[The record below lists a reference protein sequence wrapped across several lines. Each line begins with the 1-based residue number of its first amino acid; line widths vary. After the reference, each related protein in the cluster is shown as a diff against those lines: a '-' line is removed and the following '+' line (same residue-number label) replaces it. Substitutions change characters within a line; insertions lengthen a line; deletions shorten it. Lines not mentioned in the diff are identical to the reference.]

1 MGLVQLKNEIQLLV
15 TEFRDLIDETE
26 ATVEGKAKEQVLK
39 KMSKVFAKLDKII
52 DCPDGVKARA
62 LTEKVKIEIGNATK
76 VFKKK
81 DFSQAIL
88 HRHLI
93 NASRYFDIAIKDFV
107 ETFEKNH
114 NYIAHTNVILEEL
127 PSK

>member
-1 MGLVQLKNEIQLLV
+1 MGLVQLKNEIQSLIN
-15 TEFRDLIDETE
+15 EFRGLISETE
-26 ATVEGKAKEQVLK
+26 STFEGKAKEQVLK
-39 KMSKVFAKLDKII
+39 KTAKVFAKLDRII
-52 DCPDGVKARA
+52 DSPDGLKARA
-62 LTEKVKIEIGNATK
+62 LMEKAKNEINNAMK

-81 DFSQAIL
+81 DFSQTIL

-93 NASRYFDIAIKDFV
+93 NANRYFDIAMKDFV

-114 NYIAHTNVILEEL
+114 SYIAHTNVTLEEL